1 MAVAAVGFAGFGK
14 ETVRFLAGLRA
25 HNEKDWFDAHRADYE
40 AAFLAPAQAF
50 VEALA
55 PRLRK
60 IEPDV
65 AAEPRVNGS
74 IMRINRDIR
83 FSKDKSPYKDH
94 LDLWFWT
101 GEKKGWDSSGFFF
114 RLTPD
119 RLLLG
124 AGMHGFM
131 PPALARYRAAVL
143 DAKKGAALA
152 RVVEALRA
160 KGYDVGTE
168 TYKKVPGGVAADHP
182 RAALL
187 RHSGLHAGWEGKHP
201 RELGAPTFVSFVA
214 ERFAAVAP
222 IHRWL
227 RGI

>member
-1 MAVAAVGFAGFGK
+1 MAFAGFPR
-14 ETVRFLAGLRA
+14 ETVRFLAGLRDNNDKA
-25 HNEKDWFDAHRADYE
+25 WFDAHRADYE
-40 AAFLAPAQAF
+40 AAFLAPAVAF
-50 VEALA
+50 VEALG

-60 IEPDV
+60 IEPGV
-65 AAEPRVNGS
+65 AAEARVNGS

-94 LDLWFWT
+94 MDLWFWT
-101 GEKKGWDSSGFFF
+101 GDKKGWDSSGFFF

-131 PPALARYRAAVL
+131 PPALARYRQAVL
-143 DAKKGAALA
+143 DPKRGAALA
-152 RVVEALRA
+152 RLVEALRA
-160 KGYDVGTE
+160 DGYDVGTE
-168 TYKKVPGGVAADHP
+168 TYKKVPAGAPADHP

-201 RELGAPTFVSFVA
+201 AQLRAPAFADFVA
-214 ERFAAVAP
+214 ERFKAVAP
-222 IHRWL
+222 LHRWL
-227 RGI
+227 RSI

>member
-1 MAVAAVGFAGFGK
+1 MGFEGFPK
-14 ETVRFLAGLRA
+14 ETVRFLAGLGA
-25 HNEKDWFDAHRADYE
+25 HNDKAWFEAHRADYD

-60 IEPDV
+60 IEPAV
-65 AAEPRVNGS
+65 NAEPRVNGS
-74 IMRINRDIR
+74 ILRINRDIR
-83 FSKDKSPYKDH
+83 FSKNKSPYKDH

-101 GEKKGWDSSGFFF
+101 GDKKGWDSSGFFF
-114 RLTPD
+114 RLRSD

-131 PPALARYRAAVL
+131 PPALARYRQAVL
-143 DAKKGAALA
+143 DPKRGAALA
-152 RVVEALRA
+152 RVVEAVRA

-168 TYKKVPGGVAADHP
+168 TYKKVPAGVTPDHP
-182 RAALL
+182 RAAPL

-201 RELGAPTFVSFVA
+201 PELRTAAFVGYVA

-227 RGI
+227 REL

>member
-1 MAVAAVGFAGFGK
+1 MSFGGFPP
-14 ETVRFLAGLRA
+14 ETRRFLSGIRA
-25 HNEKDWFDAHRADYE
+25 HNDKAWFEDHRDDYQQFFVAPA
-40 AAFLAPAQAF
+40 AAFA
-50 VEALA
+50 EALA
-55 PRLRK
+55 PRLRQ
-60 IEPDV
+60 IEPAV
-65 AAEPRVNGS
+65 TVEPRVNGS

-101 GEKKGWDSSGFFF
+101 GDRKGWDTSGFFF
-114 RLTPD
+114 RLTPE

-131 PPALARYRAAVL
+131 PEMLPRYRAAVL
-143 DAKKGAALA
+143 DARKGAALA
-152 RVVEALRA
+152 STVVKLR
-160 KGYDVGTE
+160 KDGYEVGTE
-168 TYKKVPGGVAADHP
+168 SYKKVPAGVPADHP

-187 RHSGLHAGWEGKHP
+187 RHGGLHAGWEGKHP
-201 RELGAPTFVSFVA
+201 AELATPKILDFVA
-214 ERFAAVAP
+214 KRYAAVAP

>member
-1 MAVAAVGFAGFGK
+1 MAFEGFSK

-25 HNEKDWFDAHRADYE
+25 HNEKAWFDAHRADYE
-40 AAFLAPAQAF
+40 ACYLAPAQAF
-50 VEALA
+50 VEALE

-65 AAEPRVNGS
+65 KAEPRVNGS
-74 IMRINRDIR
+74 IMRVNRDIR

-94 LDLWFWT
+94 MDLWFWT
-101 GEKKGWDSSGFFF
+101 GDRKGWDSSGFFF

-124 AGMHGFM
+124 AGMHGFQ
-131 PPALARYRAAVL
+131 PPALARYREAVL
-143 DAKKGAALA
+143 DPKHGAALA
-152 RVVEALRA
+152 RVVAALRKA
-160 KGYDVGTE
+160 GYDVGTE
-168 TYKKVPGGVAADHP
+168 AYKKVPSGVAADHP

-187 RHSGLHAGWEGKHP
+187 KHSGLHAGWEGKHP
-201 RELGAPTFVSFVA
+201 RELGTPKFVDFVSACFKA
-214 ERFAAVAP
+214 IAP